1 MNKLILYVISLIASF
16 FLTENS
22 FANCDFKTPT
32 ELLESFKNSHPQVIE
47 NNSSIKVSEKWVE
60 VAKQRPNPEF
70 QAQGMKGEEID
81 GDVDRISL
89 SLMHTIELGGKRSSR
104 IDFADSK
111 RKQFKASV
119 QDSNEDVLIDAILK
133 AYRLRQVKELIPI
146 YEEAYEAFN
155 KILKVKL
162 KRKSLSPEEQV
173 EKETLVLATND
184 YRLKVSKL
192 KSEKI
197 NLSRHLS
204 FFVGENCDLKQ
215 DSLPQKVDLTRS
227 FNLKKETPSYSKLQ
241 VAINNLE
248 SAKMKLELERS
259 NAYPDL
265 KIGPAFETE
274 NINGKNY
281 QSIGLSISMDL
292 PILSTNSG
300 SKGQALEQMNTARVR
315 YKNIKREASLDLEA
329 WIEKYN
335 ALGSSLKTIATRED
349 LDKKHLKIEKLF
361 KRGVI
366 STAMIIESHRQLI
379 EFANTR
385 NEFEL
390 GAAEALWNIYK
401 INGTVFTEKL

>member
-1 MNKLILYVISLIASF
+1 MTNLKLYSILF
-16 FLTENS
+16 FAGIFFSGNL
-22 FANCDFKTPT
+22 FAKCNLKTPND
-32 ELLESFKNSHPQVIE
+32 LLESFKTYHPNVVE
-47 NNSSIKVSEKWVE
+47 NNSSVSASAKWIE
-60 VAKQRPNPEF
+60 VAKQRPNPEL

-81 GDVDRISL
+81 GDIDRLSL
-89 SLMHTIELGGKRSSR
+89 SIMHTLELGGKRSSR
-104 IDFADSK
+104 IEYAESK
-111 RKQFKASV
+111 RKQFKASA
-119 QDSNEDVLIDAILK
+119 QDSNENIVIDAILK

-146 YEEAYEAFN
+146 YEEAYAALK
-155 KILKVKL
+155 KILKVKS
-162 KRKSLSPEEQV
+162 KRKSLSPEEEV

-192 KSEKI
+192 NSEKI
-197 NLSRHLS
+197 NLDKHLS
-204 FFVGENCDLKQ
+204 FFIGKDCQLQLE
-215 DSLPQKVDLTRS
+215 SLPQKVNLTRNFNQNKEPLS
-227 FNLKKETPSYSKLQ
+227 FSKLQ
-241 VAINNLE
+241 VAMNNLE
-248 SAKMKLELERS
+248 TTKMKFELERS
-259 NAYPDL
+259 NAYPNL

-281 QSIGLSISMDL
+281 QSIGLSLSMDL
-292 PILSTNSG
+292 PILNTNSG
-300 SKGQALEQMNTARVR
+300 SKSQALEQMNNARLRFNNV
-315 YKNIKREASLDLEA
+315 KREASLDLEA
-329 WIEKYN
+329 WIEKYK

-401 INGTVFTEKL
+401 INGTVFTETL